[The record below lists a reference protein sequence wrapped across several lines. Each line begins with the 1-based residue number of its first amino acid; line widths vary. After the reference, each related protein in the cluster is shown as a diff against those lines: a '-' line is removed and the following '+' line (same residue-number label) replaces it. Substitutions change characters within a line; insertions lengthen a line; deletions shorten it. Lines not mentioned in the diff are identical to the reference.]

1 MRMKHLLRSTRQA
14 GLACSLALAL
24 GVSVLGAAPA
34 LAGDASGLTLSD
46 TWMRVI
52 VPSRPAAGYF
62 TLTNGSGETRTLVGA
77 SSPACGMVMLHESKG
92 DKMVMLP
99 EVAIAAGESV
109 SFAPRGKHLMCM
121 KPAAE
126 LKPGTT
132 AEVTLKFKDGST
144 LTGSFDVKGATATG
158 N

>member
-1 MRMKHLLRSTRQA
+1 MRMKRLLQSTRQA

-24 GVSVLGAAPA
+24 GVAGAVATPA
-34 LAGDASGLTLSD
+34 LAGDEGGLTLSN

-52 VPSRPAAGYF
+52 VPTRPAAGYF
-62 TLTNGSGETRTLVGA
+62 TLTNNSGEARTLVGA
-77 SSPACGMVMLHESKG
+77 SSPSCGMVMLHESKG

-99 EVAIAAGESV
+99 EVAVAPGESV

-121 KPAAE
+121 KPAAD

-144 LTGSFDVKGATATG
+144 LTGTFDVKGATATG
-158 N
+158 D

>member
-1 MRMKHLLRSTRQA
+1 MRMENLLQSTRQA

-24 GVSVLGAAPA
+24 GVSAVAATPA
-34 LAGDASGLTLSD
+34 LAGDMPGLTLSG

-62 TLTNGSGETRTLVGA
+62 TLTNEGGEARTLVGA
-77 SSPACGMVMLHESKG
+77 SSPACGSIMLHESKG
-92 DKMVMLP
+92 DRMVMLP
-99 EVAIAAGESV
+99 EVAVAPGESV

-121 KPAAE
+121 KPAAS
-126 LKPGTT
+126 LKPGST
-132 AEVTLKFKDGST
+132 AEVTLEFKDGAT
-144 LTGSFDVKGATATG
+144 LTGTFDVKGATATG